1 MSGET
6 AGVAVRTLL
15 VDDEPLARENLRLR
29 LREESGFEIVGEC
42 ANGPEAIA
50 AIRKLRP
57 DLLFLDIQMPGMNG
71 FEVIDRISPEDLPVV
86 IFVTAYDRYAL
97 DAFRVHAL
105 DYLLKPVEDERFAD
119 ALRIARE
126 RIAEGRRGGEGEQL
140 FQVPNGQARFL
151 DRLVIKARGRVF
163 FLRTEQLDWIEAD
176 GDYSRLHAGDRS
188 YLLRRTMNEL
198 ESRLDPAA
206 FVRVNRSA
214 IVPLDRIE
222 ELTPESR
229 GEYLVRLAGGIE
241 VKLTR
246 AYRDK
251 LEGVLGDRL

>member
-1 MSGET
+1 MASET
-6 AGVAVRTLL
+6 AGSRIRTIL

-29 LREESGFEIVGEC
+29 LRDEIDVEVVGEC
-42 ANGPEAIA
+42 ANGPEAVD
-50 AIRKLRP
+50 AIRRLRP

-71 FEVIDRISPEDLPVV
+71 FEVIDEVSPEELPVV

-105 DYLLKPVEDERFAD
+105 DYLLKPVEDERFAN
-119 ALRIARE
+119 ALRVARE
-126 RIAEGRRGGEGEQL
+126 RIAEARRAGEGETV
-140 FQVPNGQARFL
+140 FQVPDGRARFL

-163 FLRTEQLDWIEAD
+163 FLRTTQLDWSEAD
-176 GDYSRLHAGDRS
+176 GDYSRLHVGQRS
-188 YLLRRTMNEL
+188 YLLRRTMSEL
-198 ESRLDPAA
+198 EARLDPAV
-206 FVRVNRSA
+206 FIRVNRSS

-229 GEYLVRLAGGIE
+229 GEYLIRLAGGVE

-246 AYRDK
+246 GYREK
-251 LEGVLGDRL
+251 LEGILGDRL